1 MILIKSINKQLITS
15 FFKAMRPQFILY
27 SGMLLFFS
35 AVYWLGQL
43 PLDLLF
49 YTIELTA
56 FLFLLYLLAQLY
68 RYAKRYEMLHGIQKD
83 NIDLENHLPKN
94 IDPADE
100 WYQEK
105 ILSLV
110 AQLRET
116 EQRFS
121 EKNSEQLEYFT
132 LWLHQIKTPIAAISL
147 LMQSQPK
154 QPLTKQVKQELLRL
168 EDYTHM
174 ALNYLKIEESGTDL
188 DFIEIDLD
196 DIIKKT
202 IKKYSIIFI
211 YNHISL
217 EYEDTRASVLTD
229 GKWLQILLEQILS
242 NSLKYTTGGTIKIYL
257 DPEKPE
263 TLVIEDNGMGIR
275 AEDLPRIFEK
285 GYSGLNGRLHE
296 KSTGLGL
303 FLSQKIVQRL
313 GHQLTIES
321 VLGEGTKVFIN
332 LARKEL
338 ELFD

>member
-1 MILIKSINKQLITS
+1 MILIKSMNKQLITS
-15 FFKAMRPQFILY
+15 FFKAMRPQVILY
-27 SGMLLFFS
+27 IGMLFFFS
-35 AVYWLGQL
+35 AVYWLGKL
-43 PLDLLF
+43 PLDLLI

-56 FLFLLYLLAQLY
+56 FLFFLYLLAQFY
-68 RYAKRYEMLHGIQKD
+68 GYAKRYEQLQDIQKD
-83 NIDLENHLPKN
+83 NIDLEHYLPKN
-94 IDPADE
+94 MDPADE
-100 WYQEK
+100 LYQEK
-105 ILSLV
+105 ILALV
-110 AQLRET
+110 EQLRET
-116 EQRFS
+116 EQRFG

-154 QPLTKQVKQELLRL
+154 QPLTKQVEQELLRL

-174 ALNYLKIEESGTDL
+174 ALNYLKIEESGTDM
-188 DFIEIDLD
+188 DFTEIDLD
-196 DIIKKT
+196 EVIKKT
-202 IKKYSIIFI
+202 VKKYSILFI

-217 EYEDTRASVLTD
+217 TYEDTRVSVLTD

-242 NSLKYTTGGTIKIYL
+242 NSLKYTIGGTIKIYL

-313 GHQLTIES
+313 GHQLRIES
-321 VLGEGTKVFIN
+321 VMGEGTKVFID

>member
-1 MILIKSINKQLITS
+1 
-15 FFKAMRPQFILY
+15 MRPQFFLY
-27 SGMLLFFS
+27 IGMLLFFS
-35 AVYWLGQL
+35 AVYLLGKL

-56 FLFLLYLLAQLY
+56 FLFFLYLLAQFY
-68 RYAKRYEMLHGIQKD
+68 RYAKRYDMLQDIQQD
-83 NIDLENHLPKN
+83 NVELENYLPKSV
-94 IDPADE
+94 DPADE
-100 WYQEK
+100 WYHEK
-105 ILSLV
+105 ILALV
-110 AQLRET
+110 SQLREK
-116 EQRFS
+116 EQHFG

-154 QPLTKQVKQELLRL
+154 QPLTKQVNQELLRL

-188 DFIEIDLD
+188 DFAEIELD
-196 DIIKKT
+196 GVIKKI
-202 IKKYSIIFI
+202 IKKYSILFI

-217 EYEDTRASVLTD
+217 EYEEIQESVLTD

-242 NSLKYTTGGTIKIYL
+242 NSLKYTVGGTIKIYM
-257 DPEKPE
+257 DPERLE

-303 FLSQKIVQRL
+303 FLSQKIVNRL
-313 GHQLTIES
+313 GHQLRIES
-321 VLGEGTKVFIN
+321 VLGEGTKVFIH